1 MGDHVEQLKT
11 ITLKAIK
18 SVTSK
23 KASEVI
29 DKFPLS
35 LDKRE
40 TSGTVPQP
48 EPSTSQ
54 LDIELSL
61 SDADSGF
68 VEQPESAR
76 NPILNDVTGIAVL
89 RA

>member
-1 MGDHVEQLKT
+1 MGDRVEQLKT

-18 SVTSK
+18 NVIK

-40 TSGTVPQP
+40 TGETVPQP
-48 EPSTSQ
+48 
-54 LDIELSL
+54 
-61 SDADSGF
+61 
-68 VEQPESAR
+68 
-76 NPILNDVTGIAVL
+76 
-89 RA
+89 